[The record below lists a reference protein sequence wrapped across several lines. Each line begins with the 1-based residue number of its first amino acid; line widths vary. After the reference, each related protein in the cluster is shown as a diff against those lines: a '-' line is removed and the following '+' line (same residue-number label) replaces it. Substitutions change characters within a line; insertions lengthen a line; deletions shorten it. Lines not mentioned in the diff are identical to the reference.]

1 MITRIA
7 RLYLPLSVFF
17 VFLFV
22 NLTGQEINVTAKFD
36 TSKIY
41 IGDQINF
48 SVTVEQPARLKI
60 PFPLFRDTLVKNI
73 EILSGPVVDTAAIT
87 DSLIRITGKY
97 LVTSF
102 DSGFYMVNP
111 VYVELRNESGVKR
124 YYSDYSILEVAR
136 VKITPPDTA
145 LKIFDIIEPYGAP
158 LTLGEVMPWI
168 ILGILA
174 AVLIWLA
181 LRFGKKIG
189 RKKKDLPAIIIAEP
203 AHEIAFRELE
213 RLKDEKLWQSG
224 EIKKYYTRLTEI
236 LRKYLENR
244 FSVFSLEMTTS
255 ETLDA
260 LIRTGFRKDDSY
272 NLLKSVLNG
281 ADLVKFAKYK
291 PEPSE
296 NEIHFENAWKFVSTT
311 KKEEITGQ
319 PASGDDLN
327 KDSSI

>member
-1 MITRIA
+1 M
-7 RLYLPLSVFF
+7 LF
-17 VFLFV
+17 VFRFV
-22 NLTGQEINVTAKFD
+22 NLTGQEINVIAKFD
-36 TSKIY
+36 TSRIY

-48 SVTVEQPARLKI
+48 SVVVEQPARLQI

-73 EILSGPVVDTAAIT
+73 EILSGPVVDTTAIT
-87 DSLIRITGKY
+87 DSLVRITGRY

-111 VYVELRNESGVKR
+111 VYVELRNEGGVKR

-145 LKIFDIIEPYGAP
+145 SKIFDIVGPYKAP

-168 ILGILA
+168 LLGILA
-174 AVLIWLA
+174 AAIIWLA
-181 LRFGKKIG
+181 FRFGKKFG
-189 RKKKDLPAIIIAEP
+189 RKKKDIPEVIITEP
-203 AHEIAFRELE
+203 AHVIAFRELE
-213 RLKDEKLWQSG
+213 QLKDEKLWQSG
-224 EIKKYYTRLTEI
+224 ETKKYYTKLTEI

-272 NLLKSVLNG
+272 ALLKSVLNG

-296 NEIHFENAWKFVSTT
+296 NDIHFENAWKFVSVT
-311 KKEEITGQ
+311 KTEEITGQ
-319 PASGDDLN
+319 TASGDDLN
-327 KDSSI
+327 KDSRI

>member
-1 MITRIA
+1 M
-7 RLYLPLSVFF
+7 LF
-17 VFLFV
+17 VFRFV
-22 NLTGQEINVTAKFD
+22 NLTGQEINVIAKFD
-36 TSKIY
+36 TSRIY

-48 SVTVEQPARLKI
+48 SVVVEQPARLQI
-60 PFPLFRDTLVKNI
+60 LFPLFRDTLVKNI
-73 EILSGPVVDTAAIT
+73 EILSGPVVDTTAIT
-87 DSLIRITGKY
+87 DSLVRITGRY

-111 VYVELRNESGVKR
+111 VYVELRNEGGVKR

-145 LKIFDIIEPYGAP
+145 SKIFDIVGPYKAP

-168 ILGILA
+168 LLGILA
-174 AVLIWLA
+174 AAIIWLA
-181 LRFGKKIG
+181 FRFGKKFG
-189 RKKKDLPAIIIAEP
+189 RKKKDIPEVIITEP
-203 AHEIAFRELE
+203 AHVIAFRELE
-213 RLKDEKLWQSG
+213 QLKDEKLWQSG
-224 EIKKYYTRLTEI
+224 ETKKYYTKLTEI
-236 LRKYLENR
+236 LRKYLEHR

-272 NLLKSVLNG
+272 ALLKSVLNG

-296 NEIHFENAWKFVSTT
+296 NDIHFENAWKFVSVT
-311 KKEEITGQ
+311 KTEEITGQ
-319 PASGDDLN
+319 TASGDDLN
-327 KDSSI
+327 KDSRI